1 MIIGIVV
8 LFGVQALLGVG
19 MTQYV
24 TLQELAAKIILTLV
38 LYIGTRLKAS
48 PMIGKPGDYFSASG
62 LCRER

>member
-38 LYIGTRLKAS
+38 LYLSLIH
-48 PMIGKPGDYFSASG
+48 I
-62 LCRER
+62 